1 MLYSGMVRVLH
12 HLNAEMAGSLAADF
26 PTVEFVSI
34 PRDGTLDAGVAG
46 DVLLTSPT
54 SSPTLPEVLRRGVR
68 WVHLIGTGVDRFP
81 LHLLATDVTL
91 TCSRGGS
98 AIAIAEW
105 NLAMMLAFEKHVPD
119 SWFDTPPDRWFHANL
134 GTLYGKTLAIV
145 GLGGIGERTASL
157 ARPFDMRI
165 KAMRRSL
172 RPADTP
178 GVEVVATLAEVLDGA
193 DHVVIAA
200 PLTIETRHMINR
212 ESIGWMKPG
221 VHIVNIARGGL
232 IDHDALRVA
241 LDSGHIAR
249 ASLDT
254 VDPEPLPDGHWIY
267 AHPGVRMS
275 PHISWSMPHAQ
286 GKLIDR
292 FRENLRR
299 YLDGHALDDVV
310 DVQLGY

>member
-1 MLYSGMVRVLH
+1 MVRVLH
-12 HLNAEMAGSLAADF
+12 HLNAEMVGSLAGDF
-26 PTVEFVSI
+26 PSVEFVSI
-34 PRDGTLDAGVAG
+34 PRDGTLDADVAG

-54 SSPTLPEVLRRGVR
+54 STPTLPEALGRGVK

-81 LHLLATDVTL
+81 LELLSTDVTV

-105 NLAMMLAFEKHVPD
+105 SVTMMLAFEKHLPD
-119 SWFDTPPDRWFHANL
+119 SWFDAPPDRWFQSNL
-134 GTLYGKTLAIV
+134 GTLYGKTLGIV
-145 GLGGIGERTASL
+145 GLGGIGERTAAL

-165 KAMRRSL
+165 KALRRSL

-178 GVEVVATLAEVLDGA
+178 GVEVVGTLAEVLDGA
-193 DHVVIAA
+193 DHVLIAA
-200 PLTIETRHMINR
+200 PLTNETRHLING
-212 ESIGWMKPG
+212 ESIAWMKPW

-232 IDHDALRVA
+232 IDQDALRAA

-254 VDPEPLPDGHWIY
+254 VDPEPLPEGHWIY
-267 AHPGVRMS
+267 SHPGVRMS

-286 GKLIDR
+286 GMLIDH

-299 YLDGHALDDVV
+299 YLDGHELTNVV
-310 DVQLGY
+310 DVRLGY

>member
-12 HLNAEMAGSLAADF
+12 HLTAEMSGSLAADF
-26 PTVEFVSI
+26 PSVEFLAI
-34 PRDGTLDAGVAG
+34 PRDGTLDAEVSG

-54 SSPTLPEVLRRGVR
+54 SSPTLAEALSRGVR

-81 LHLLATDVTL
+81 LDLLSGEVTL

-105 NLAMMLAFEKHVPD
+105 NVTMMLAFEKQLPD
-119 SWFDTPPDRWFHANL
+119 SWCDAPPDRWFRAEL

-145 GLGGIGERTASL
+145 GLGGIGERTAAL

-165 KAMRRSL
+165 KALRRSL
-172 RPADTP
+172 RPADTD
-178 GVEVVATLAEVLDGA
+178 GVEVVATLAEVLDGV
-193 DHVVIAA
+193 DHVLIAA
-200 PLTIETRHMINR
+200 PLTNETRHLINA
-212 ESIGWMKPG
+212 ESIAWMKPG
-221 VHIVNIARGGL
+221 VHLINIARGGL
-232 IDHDALRVA
+232 IDNDALRTA
-241 LDSGHIAR
+241 LDSGHVAR

-254 VDPEPLPDGHWIY
+254 VEPEPLPEGHWLY
-267 AHPGVRMS
+267 SHPGVRLS

-286 GKLIDR
+286 GLLVDT
-292 FRENLRR
+292 FRENLHR
-299 YLDGHALDDVV
+299 YLDGRDLTYVV